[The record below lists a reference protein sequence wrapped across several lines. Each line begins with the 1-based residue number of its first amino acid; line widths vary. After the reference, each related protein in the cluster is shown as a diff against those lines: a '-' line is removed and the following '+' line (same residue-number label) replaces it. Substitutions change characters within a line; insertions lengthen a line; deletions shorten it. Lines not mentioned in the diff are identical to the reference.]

1 MSRMRTTQEDTRGQ
15 LEDTM
20 GQLGVAM
27 ILLDDQVQL
36 RLQQAIR
43 RDHSLADLLTP
54 ALVELADIVA
64 ALQTAHSVLG
74 QIWAEKSKQGWS
86 DGADQE

>member
-1 MSRMRTTQEDTRGQ
+1 MSSSQEDSRGQ

-36 RLQQAIR
+36 RIAQAIR
-43 RDHSLADLLTP
+43 RDHSLDDLLTP
-54 ALVELADIVA
+54 ALTELIEINEAMQA
-64 ALQTAHSVLG
+64 AHGILG
-74 QIWAEKSKQGWS
+74 QIWIEKSKQGWS
-86 DGADQE
+86 QGACQK